1 MFASSRM
8 MTSRVPAAAASGGME
23 QVSARE
29 AEINKVAAKLWGIT
43 DDELK
48 VIQEVLT
55 ETDKSK
61 RAGKEDEED

>member
-1 MFASSRM
+1 
-8 MTSRVPAAAASGGME
+8 ME